1 MNEIRYC
8 YTDSYGN
15 EIEGKIKPQ
24 GGDGKV
30 GYHVDEQYV
39 SLWARTGDCERYKTV
54 VIPLNRLVY
63 FVEDIVK
70 DK

>member
-8 YTDSYGN
+8 YTNSYGN
-15 EIEGKIKPQ
+15 EIECKLKPK
-24 GGDGKV
+24 GDGKV
-30 GYHVDEQYV
+30 GYHIDEQTV
-39 SLWARTGDCERYKTV
+39 SLWARTGDYERYETV
-54 VIPLNRLVY
+54 VVPLSRLVY